1 MVESAT
7 EIYFYH
13 IQQRD
18 FITILSVARLPSCEE
33 RWNNSRHSFARFL
46 GCKKSIRKWLSGK
59 IFSCF
64 RKTFNKMYITVFCG
78 SQCEPTTGVIWQL
91 RDIMKNVLG
100 KGVACG
106 KQSYFQEIKFCP
118 TGLTQSP
125 SFSKCQLGLVVTRTD
140 LNKSAKLIPGK
151 TRLTSHQG
159 TTLGK
164 HTLAGVER
172 YPSLTPMVHVHNPR
186 KWGTTSFNIFG

>member
-1 MVESAT
+1 
-7 EIYFYH
+7 
-13 IQQRD
+13 
-18 FITILSVARLPSCEE
+18 
-33 RWNNSRHSFARFL
+33 
-46 GCKKSIRKWLSGK
+46 
-59 IFSCF
+59 
-64 RKTFNKMYITVFCG
+64 
-78 SQCEPTTGVIWQL
+78 
-91 RDIMKNVLG
+91 MKNVPG

-159 TTLGK
+159 CYARET
-164 HTLAGVER
+164 HLAWCGM
-172 YPSLTPMVHVHNPR
+172 S
-186 KWGTTSFNIFG
+186 SFLYSHGSHSQPEKMGYHFF